1 MSNRVHAL
9 KPDTDRNAAKADA
22 SSVTYEIHDGVRVV
36 ATGPRSEV
44 MKAAKRLPLG
54 TTCGRPDAS
63 PTFVLT
69 DKGWLFTG

>member
-1 MSNRVHAL
+1 MGHAA
-9 KPDTDRNAAKADA
+9 KSDAGPPIAKADA
-22 SSVTYEIHDGVRVV
+22 SSVTYEIHDGVRVI
-36 ATGPRSEV
+36 ATGPRSEL
-44 MKAAKRLPLG
+44 MKVAKRLPLG